1 MDLFLQ
7 LLANGLVIGTFYA
20 LSALG
25 LTLVFGLM
33 RVVNFAHGELYVVGG
48 LLGWALT
55 DLVGL
60 NFFLTLAVVVF
71 SLAVG
76 GYLIDRLLMA
86 RVRGQ
91 GEEPTILLTI
101 GLSIFLTN
109 TALLIV
115 GTAPRKVVSPFANKP
130 LFLGPVVITQSR
142 LVLVA
147 ISAVVILVA
156 HLLIQRTT
164 LGRSMRA
171 TFQDSVAAQLS
182 GIRISHVYGFTFALG
197 AALAGAAGMLLELD
211 LCGAGN
217 HRPRHQPQGV
227 RGRDPR
233 RHGKF
238 RRRDCRRAGSRGNGS
253 VLGRVFVERIC
264 RRDRL
269 RIGYCDAAGTTLRS
283 VRQTRRACL
292 MIFERNCLLVALV
305 VALLAPLLLQNQY
318 AMHIGVLIMFSVML
332 ATSFNL
338 IVGYVG
344 EFPLGH
350 TAFLGV
356 GAYTAALFSTRL
368 AMPYHVAE
376 LAAPLAAALFGLVIG
391 AITLRLRGPFFVIVT
406 LCFAEVLRLIAN
418 NWIGLTNGPM
428 GISGI
433 EKPAWA
439 IAGDALQQKVSYY
452 YVGLLL
458 AAISLFVSYRFV
470 YSNIGR
476 AAIAVRENR
485 FVAQSIG
492 ISPFYLGLLTFVLAA
507 GIAGLAGGFYA
518 NYVVLCW
525 S

>member
-156 HLLIQRTT
+156 DLLIQRTT

-171 TFQDSVAAQLS
+171 TFQEFRGRAAIRHSHQPCLRLHFRTRGGARRRRRNVA
-182 GIRISHVYGFTFALG
+182 
-197 AALAGAAGMLLELD
+197 ELD

-217 HRPRHQPQGV
+217 HRRRHQPQGV

-238 RRRDCRRAGSRGNGS
+238 RRRDCRRAGSRSNGS

-283 VRQTRRACL
+283 VRQTRRARL

-433 EKPAWA
+433 EKPSWA

-492 ISPFYLGLLTFVLAA
+492 ISPISTSG
-507 GIAGLAGGFYA
+507 
-518 NYVVLCW
+518 